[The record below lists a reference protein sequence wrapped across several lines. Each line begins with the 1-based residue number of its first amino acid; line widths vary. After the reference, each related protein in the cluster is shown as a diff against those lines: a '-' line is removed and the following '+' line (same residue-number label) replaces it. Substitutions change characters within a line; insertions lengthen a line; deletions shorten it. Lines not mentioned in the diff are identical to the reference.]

1 MGVTGVL
8 VIVALAA
15 SWGGRSSK
23 AALLAAP
30 SGAKTPWD
38 SQEASLWH
46 TVNERAAPRLLL
58 HGEKKLRQIV
68 RDLRSD
74 HLLRGTQLRA
84 VPAARQPH
92 FGSGTVVEEPAAAGM
107 RVFKGRMLCAE
118 GETSCVHP
126 CEAFYTITGEE
137 PPEDCKCKCAEN
149 PLEFYKK
156 GSVICT
162 CPDSPVSPEN
172 DMYPYPPG
180 EGPMAAMQAGQA
192 ESSAPQQLV
201 ATPTFS
207 QAARGRTAMVS
218 AVAARNGNARS
229 LAGGSFMGVREH
241 EMELE
246 RDIDRRLAAMGVEV
260 KPLQQMQQPAQLPAS
275 MGYRNP
281 MRPKAPQI
289 MWVGAGPAF
298 LPPDGDYP
306 GGSTGIDADG
316 YLAFETG
323 HGSQPY
329 HGMYAPMQDAGIAN
343 RAPSTSL
350 RQIRRGRARVL
361 NKPLGLPK
369 VGPPRAPLYPPP
381 RPPLSYTLRIL
392 SPRLPCTCAFEPPS
406 ALRLTG
412 AGSAGAARV
421 LSTSVS
427 ACVKTRVQWDANGHP
442 VRA

>member
-1 MGVTGVL
+1 MGGMELRGRVVGLGVVTGVL
-8 VIVALAA
+8 VIVALA
-15 SWGGRSSK
+15 SSLGGRSSP
-23 AALLAAP
+23 AALLGAQ

-38 SQEASLWH
+38 SQEVSLWH
-46 TVNERAAPRLLL
+46 TVNERAAPRLLR
-58 HGEKKLRQIV
+58 HGEQKLRQIV

-74 HLLRGTQLRA
+74 HLLRGTQLRTA
-84 VPAARQPH
+84 QQVIAARQPH
-92 FGSGTVVEEPAAAGM
+92 FGPGTVVEEPAAAGM

-137 PPEDCKCKCAEN
+137 PPEDCKCKCAQN
-149 PLEFYKK
+149 PHEFYKK

-201 ATPTFS
+201 ATPTFA
-207 QAARGRTAMVS
+207 QAARGRTAMIS
-218 AVAARNGNARS
+218 AVAVARNGNARS

-275 MGYRNP
+275 MGRNP
-281 MRPKAPQI
+281 MATKAPQI

-323 HGSQPY
+323 HGTQPY

-369 VGPPRAPLYPPP
+369 VCPPRAPLYP
-381 RPPLSYTLRIL
+381 RPFPSPAHAPL
-392 SPRLPCTCAFEPPS
+392 SPRLHCAS
-406 ALRLTG
+406 QAL
-412 AGSAGAARV
+412 AA
-421 LSTSVS
+421 
-427 ACVKTRVQWDANGHP
+427 KVQHAS
-442 VRA
+442 